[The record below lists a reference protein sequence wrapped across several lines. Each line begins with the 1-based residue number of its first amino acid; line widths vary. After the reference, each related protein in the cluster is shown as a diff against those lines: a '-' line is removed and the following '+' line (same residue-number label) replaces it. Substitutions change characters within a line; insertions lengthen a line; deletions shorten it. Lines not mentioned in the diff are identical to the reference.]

1 LAQAATL
8 DARAGGF
15 AGARL
20 RRILGLVLGWAT
32 FLGIWAFTSEV
43 ILDPFTLPRPISF
56 PFPEASHGVAN
67 AMWDIIESW
76 EFVDD
81 FQASISKTFVGFAV
95 AVAFGVP
102 IGFAMGR
109 SRYWKAFFHDGVVGA
124 GSIPGL
130 TYAVMALVIFGISF
144 QGPVLAVGLI
154 SMPYIALNV
163 AEGLE
168 GVDQNLLRMSAAFER
183 SDREMLRHVLV
194 PSILPFVF
202 AGVRLSFALAWK
214 VEALTE
220 VFGSSE
226 GVGFQIRFAF
236 QGFSITR
243 VMAWTLLFIIF
254 MLVIER
260 LLALVEKRLFRWR
273 TWEQQ
278 A

>member
-1 LAQAATL
+1 MAQAASLEGRTG
-8 DARAGGF
+8 RF
-15 AGARL
+15 AAARL
-20 RRILGLVLGWAT
+20 RRISGLVLGWVG
-32 FLGIWAFTSEV
+32 FLGLWAFASNV
-43 ILDPFTLPRPISF
+43 ILDQFTLPGPLK
-56 PFPEASHGVAN
+56 VAE
-67 AMWDIIESW
+67 AMWEIISGW

-81 FQASISKTFVGFAV
+81 FRASISKTFLG
-95 AVAFGVP
+95 FGVACLFGIP

-130 TYAVMALVIFGISF
+130 TYAVMSLVIFGIGF

-154 SMPYIALNV
+154 SMPFIALNV

-168 GVDQNLLRMSAAFER
+168 GVDDNLVRMSAAFGR
-183 SDREMLRHVLV
+183 DDRAVLRHVLI

-202 AGVRLSFALAWK
+202 AGIRLSFALAWK

-220 VFGSSE
+220 VFGSSD

-243 VMAWTLLFIIF
+243 VLAWTLLFIIF
-254 MLVIER
+254 MLFIER
-260 LLALVEKRLFRWR
+260 LLALAEARLFRWR
-273 TWEQQ
+273 TWEQ
-278 A
+278 AA

>member
-1 LAQAATL
+1 
-8 DARAGGF
+8 
-15 AGARL
+15 
-20 RRILGLVLGWAT
+20 LGLLLGWFG
-32 FLGIWAFTSEV
+32 FLGIWAFTSEF

-67 AMWDIIESW
+67 AMWDIVITG

-81 FQASISKTFVGFAV
+81 FRASISKTFIGFGV
-95 AVAFGVP
+95 ACLFGVP

-130 TYAVMALVIFGISF
+130 TYAVMALVIFGIGF
-144 QGPVLAVGLI
+144 MGPVLAVGLI
-154 SMPYIALNV
+154 SMPFIALNV

-168 GVDQNLLRMSAAFER
+168 GVDQNLLRMSTAFGRTDGEV
-183 SDREMLRHVLV
+183 MRHVLI

-202 AGVRLSFALAWK
+202 AGVRLSFAIAWK
-214 VEALTE
+214 VEQLTE

-236 QGFSITR
+236 QSFSITR
-243 VMAWTLLFIIF
+243 VLAWTLLFILF
-254 MLVIER
+254 MLIIER
-260 LLALVEKRLFRWR
+260 ILALIENRMFRWR
-273 TWEQQ
+273 TWEKQ